1 MNTPNEKLQACIERA
16 RALPEQVRKR
26 LEPVPTDPYEA
37 FLMWDPEDL
46 RQDRPLT
53 FYRKLKSKRFK
64 APVIYPLPVAVEDST
79 YTSRLHGKN
88 SVPQYRR
95 RIMTT
100 YKGKKYNFLCSNL
113 TMLCILQFKRENPR
127 INVIEHLN
135 GDSLDDRPSNLL
147 LSTQSANNRRSEK
160 VMEHARQLA
169 KKNQPLAA
177 KAAAEFNRGL
187 NNQQRHEA
195 ALKRRAERAALL
207 AEQHTAA
214 VANASPNIETAVDLQ
229 IEMQLDTFLERV
241 YDPKGVNV

>member
-1 MNTPNEKLQACIERA
+1 MERA

-37 FLMWDPEDL
+37 FLMWDPEEL

-64 APVIYPLPVAVEDST
+64 APVIYPLPVAVEDSH

-88 SVPQYRR
+88 WAPDYRR
-95 RIMTT
+95 RIMTM
-100 YKGKKYNFLCSNL
+100 YKGKKYTFLCSNL
-113 TMLCILQFKRENPR
+113 TMLCILQFRRENPH

-160 VMEHARQLA
+160 VMEQARKMQKLGT
-169 KKNQPLAA
+169 
-177 KAAAEFNRGL
+177 KAAAE
-187 NNQQRHEA
+187 A
-195 ALKRRAERAALL
+195 RRRRREEREALL
-207 AEQHTAA
+207 TDPHA
-214 VANASPNIETAVDLQ
+214 VAVASASPDIETTVDLQ
-229 IEMQLDTFLERV
+229 IDLQLDKFLQQV
-241 YDPKGVNV
+241 YEPKGRS